1 MDEDSLYSALFTC
14 STRNAYTE
22 VAAAGWRDKT
32 LLSVSIDARTGTPST
47 WENIRQHASGT
58 VVLASDIIELT
69 AVDSADAPRAARAW
83 SFGGVPGWL
92 LAPGST
98 SNDNLALACTR
109 ALSSAVRVRVKGL
122 L

>member
-22 VAAAGWRDKT
+22 VAAAGWRDRT

-47 WENIRQHASGT
+47 WETIRQHAVGT
-58 VVLASDIIELT
+58 VVLVSDLLIFTDVDAS
-69 AVDSADAPRAARAW
+69 DAPRDARAW
-83 SFGGVPGWL
+83 KFGAVPGWL

-98 SNDNLALACTR
+98 SDDNLALACTR
-109 ALSSAVRVRVKGL
+109 GVGAVQLRIKALL
-122 L
+122 